1 MLSFLT
7 DPSTWILPGIVT
19 YSSIV
24 IKGEI
29 VMQTTTKRDLCEKIA
44 RRTNNTHM
52 IVKKTIQMFLDEIIS
67 ELAQGN
73 RIELRDF
80 GVFEIRQ
87 RAARKARNPRT
98 GEVAFVPSKNVV
110 VFKVGK
116 LMREKVGNAT
126 KTPTQPSQGT

>member
-1 MLSFLT
+1 MET
-7 DPSTWILPGIVT
+7 I
-19 YSSIV
+19 
-24 IKGEI
+24 
-29 VMQTTTKRDLCEKIA
+29 TKRDICEKIA
-44 RRTNNTHM
+44 RKTNNTHA
-52 IVKKTIQMFLDEIIS
+52 IIKETVQLFLDEMIN

-98 GEVAFVPSKNVV
+98 GEEAFVPAKNVV

-116 LMREKVGNAT
+116 LMRDRASS
-126 KTPTQPSQGT
+126 TPSAPGSPSASSPSTPIAGG